1 MDYDAIVIGSGF
13 GGSVATTML
22 TSTGKKVLVLE
33 RGGWWVSASRLG
45 KPPKPVTMADW
56 LKQMQADLKAKGKQ
70 ADELVHYW
78 PRPDHEKGLIDL
90 VASIRT
96 RFNPNGLFN
105 YSRFEEAH
113 IPTANGVG
121 GGSLIYSNV
130 TLRPDDEV
138 LRHIGLDLDQGHFD
152 LAAKWMKHFRGP
164 TSKIVTKI
172 PFVLSDA
179 ERAALDIGPLDDLD
193 PAHDYL
199 YLDKTRAMKNAA
211 TAVAAKT
218 GRPLRW
224 QPVDLSIVE
233 YDPKPMQRQPDG
245 TLAPTG
251 AADKNHTHCERQ
263 GRCLFGCLPQARHT
277 LNKTLYSKVLT
288 DPKLGQFAT
297 LKALAEVKL
306 IRRIEGGYSVS
317 YRDQVESG
325 REFEATAPNVFLAA
339 GVLGT
344 TELLLRCRDAGT
356 LELSETLGHG
366 FSTNGDFGGF
376 AILPDNVDPIY
387 SSRGPIQTGHI
398 PVRLEADGQVTHIT
412 IEDSGLPAIVAELAS
427 IGLKILNAYIHET
440 RRFARWW
447 AGVRRLLFKW
457 RLRWLFWHVG
467 RHLHRLHWRLPHLLP
482 RPKKKPRKTKTA
494 APQGPQFTGEPLEL
508 IPDTTDPHRYQTEAE
523 MVARIFF
530 FNSMGQDDASG
541 RFHLKRGKLDLT
553 WDKPITSHP
562 IYRQIEGLQRELA
575 TAMGGTYLS
584 MPLWEGFAE
593 KKLIIPHPLGGCR
606 IGASRHEGVVDA
618 FGRVFDGNASTEPNA
633 VLPGLY
639 VVDGSTIPGA
649 LAVNPTLTITA
660 QALKTMGSIF
670 PLDPIVTSW
679 GA

>member
-1 MDYDAIVIGSGF
+1 
-13 GGSVATTML
+13 
-22 TSTGKKVLVLE
+22 
-33 RGGWWVSASRLG
+33 
-45 KPPKPVTMADW
+45 
-56 LKQMQADLKAKGKQ
+56 
-70 ADELVHYW
+70 
-78 PRPDHEKGLIDL
+78 
-90 VASIRT
+90 
-96 RFNPNGLFN
+96 
-105 YSRFEEAH
+105 
-113 IPTANGVG
+113 
-121 GGSLIYSNV
+121 
-130 TLRPDDEV
+130 
-138 LRHIGLDLDQGHFD
+138 
-152 LAAKWMKHFRGP
+152 
-164 TSKIVTKI
+164 
-172 PFVLSDA
+172 
-179 ERAALDIGPLDDLD
+179 
-193 PAHDYL
+193 
-199 YLDKTRAMKNAA
+199 
-211 TAVAAKT
+211 
-218 GRPLRW
+218 
-224 QPVDLSIVE
+224 
-233 YDPKPMQRQPDG
+233 
-245 TLAPTG
+245 
-251 AADKNHTHCERQ
+251 
-263 GRCLFGCLPQARHT
+263 
-277 LNKTLYSKVLT
+277 
-288 DPKLGQFAT
+288 
-297 LKALAEVKL
+297 
-306 IRRIEGGYSVS
+306 
-317 YRDQVESG
+317 
-325 REFEATAPNVFLAA
+325 
-339 GVLGT
+339 
-344 TELLLRCRDAGT
+344 
-356 LELSETLGHG
+356 
-366 FSTNGDFGGF
+366 
-376 AILPDNVDPIY
+376 
-387 SSRGPIQTGHI
+387 
-398 PVRLEADGQVTHIT
+398 
-412 IEDSGLPAIVAELAS
+412 LPAIVGELAS

-440 RRFARWW
+440 RRFAHWW

-494 APQGPQFTGEPLEL
+494 APQGPEFTGEPLEL

-618 FGRVFDGNASTEPNA
+618 LGRVFDGNASTEPNA

-679 GA
+679 GP